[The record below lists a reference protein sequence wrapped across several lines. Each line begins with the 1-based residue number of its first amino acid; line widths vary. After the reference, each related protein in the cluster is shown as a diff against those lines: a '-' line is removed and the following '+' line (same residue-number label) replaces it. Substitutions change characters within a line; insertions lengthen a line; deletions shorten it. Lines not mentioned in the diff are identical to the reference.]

1 MSRRWN
7 SHWKQQGKSGPSPF
21 ASTPS
26 HRKQWQAQLGRLKQK
41 AAFRRS
47 QQQASQQAHPAE
59 DQWAQHQDVRQQWS
73 PRQADGLH
81 GSQQA
86 AHQQDLCHED
96 LCQPQQQVFNAHA
109 ELDDVVQDH
118 ARNWENASSQERS
131 SHGPEAATSSSYP
144 INGVLTDQQ
153 RHAQSPQPAGTLLEA
168 THKLLSQVQSCHTQ
182 LTHELSLRTSH
193 WPNQVNE
200 LLCYALEQ
208 PGSAHAANQ
217 SSHSA
222 DVPQDLPAIRSSS
235 VSAAPTFSDAIAD
248 DVADV
253 KGSAASLH
261 STEAAKANFADQV
274 EDTMDASSH
283 GLPKDGVADAAENC
297 TGNQAAFQTQHSRV
311 QSQLAGLRRRA
322 VRKQDA

>member
-1 MSRRWN
+1 M
-7 SHWKQQGKSGPSPF
+7 
-21 ASTPS
+21 
-26 HRKQWQAQLGRLKQK
+26 
-41 AAFRRS
+41 
-47 QQQASQQAHPAE
+47 
-59 DQWAQHQDVRQQWS
+59 AQHQDVRQQWS

-200 LLCYALEQ
+200 LLCYAL
-208 PGSAHAANQ
+208 N
-217 SSHSA
+217 
-222 DVPQDLPAIRSSS
+222 
-235 VSAAPTFSDAIAD
+235 
-248 DVADV
+248 
-253 KGSAASLH
+253 
-261 STEAAKANFADQV
+261 
-274 EDTMDASSH
+274 
-283 GLPKDGVADAAENC
+283 
-297 TGNQAAFQTQHSRV
+297 
-311 QSQLAGLRRRA
+311 SQGQRMLLIRA
-322 VRKQDA
+322 VILLMYLKTCLPFDPLLFQLPPLSQMQSLTM